1 MMIGT
6 HNCRPHNPGNMRHDR
21 RGVAGVEFALL
32 AATLVLLFF
41 GLYAVSQAVRLKML
55 LSSTASSIASIVA
68 VQPTVTSATM
78 QDACQ
83 GLGNGGAQLTMRPFA
98 ASGLSVSII
107 SYTLQSDG
115 TTIKKDWEYN
125 NACQSTAGSL
135 AVTTVATTIA
145 KPLLIAASDSII
157 IVQTNYT
164 YTSPYTTVIPNMAL
178 NHMAFDRPRRG
189 TVTCATGC
197 S

>member
-1 MMIGT
+1 MGA
-6 HNCRPHNPGNMRHDR
+6 HNRHSRNPGDLRHDR

-68 VQPTVTSATM
+68 VQPTVTSATL
-78 QDACQ
+78 QDACK
-83 GLGNGGAQLTMRPFA
+83 GLGTGGAQLIMRPFA

-107 SYTLQSDG
+107 SYTLQADG

-125 NACQSTAGSL
+125 SACQSTAGSL
-135 AVTTVATTIA
+135 TATTLATTVAR
-145 KPLLIAASDSII
+145 PLLIAASDSII
-157 IVQTNYT
+157 IVQANYA
-164 YTSPYTTVIPNMAL
+164 YTSPYATVIPNMAL
-178 NHMAFDRPRRG
+178 SHTAFDRPRRG
-189 TVTCATGC
+189 GTVTCASGC